1 MAKKN
6 EFPTVLSFERKINP
20 SDGYMYGTTWE
31 NRENAVPLHL
41 IEKSVRGTIS
51 NRLKPA
57 VAGDP
62 LKLNSE
68 VEKPNLQTIDFCA
81 LPQECDTLK
90 LVFTV
95 KILGNVGIPSS
106 CNAAD
111 FQSTLKT
118 AADSYRNQYGFRTL
132 GSRYAQ
138 NLANGRFLW
147 RNRVGAEAIEVK
159 VNVLG
164 SDKDWT
170 FNGTDYSI
178 RNFDSQDSKIS
189 SLGELIADTLAGS
202 ESVTLE
208 VTAYAK
214 LGNGQEVYP
223 SEELILE
230 KSGNKSKVLYSIDGI
245 AGLHSQKIGNAL
257 RTVDTW
263 YPDYCDPVKGAG
275 PIAAEPYGAV
285 TNMGRA
291 FRNPKDKVDFYTL
304 FDRFACGK
312 ALDSE
317 EEQHYVMSVIIRGGV
332 FGKGDKN

>member
-1 MAKKN
+1 MANKN
-6 EFPTVLSFERKINP
+6 EFPTVLSFERKINS

-57 VAGDP
+57 VASDP
-62 LKLNSE
+62 LRLNSE
-68 VEKPNLQTIDFCA
+68 VEKPNLQTVDFCA

-106 CNAAD
+106 CNAAA

-118 AADSYRNQYGFRTL
+118 AAYSYRDQYGFRTL

-245 AGLHSQKIGNAL
+245 VGLHSQKIGNAL
-257 RTVDTW
+257 STVDTW